1 MTNMTAQPSRRM
13 LSIAL
18 AVFAAGVAIPAAQK
32 PATPPPSGTPQPT
45 AEKPATPAPT
55 QPGAAP
61 QQPTAAPQQPR
72 ETIRRSVDLITTDVV
87 VRNTDGQFV
96 ADLAKGDFEVLEDG
110 VQQELVT
117 FVLTHGGRILND
129 VSAPPPPVQEGILL
143 PPPRP
148 TNDASGRIFLIFVDD
163 LHLDFRNTGRIRD
176 LFKKIGKE
184 LIHDGDMFGIVSS
197 GPSSIAID
205 MTYDRKRIDEA
216 ANKIAGNGLKPSDI
230 IDVPQGQQGPPE
242 VRYRAHVAFST
253 VYDTLKSLE
262 QVHNRRKAFIYVSN
276 GYDFNPFEAS
286 REKATA
292 ERMGMSCDSSV
303 PGQANCGNSGGN
315 SSYDMNPFDRT
326 SNEFAAADLASELAE
341 LTRQAN
347 RANATIYTIDPRGLV
362 GGPDLDEKIDMVE
375 WQNYIRESQ
384 TSLRVLADLT
394 GGIAVINQN
403 DFDKAL
409 KRIDAETSDY
419 YVLGYYSTNPDPT
432 KKRRNIEIRVNR
444 SGRYDLKYRTSYTL
458 KPPPRTNTR

>member
-1 MTNMTAQPSRRM
+1 MMCMTAQLSRRAI
-13 LSIAL
+13 LGAL
-18 AVFAAGVAIPAAQK
+18 AVSATLVAAPGAQK
-32 PATPPPSGTPQPT
+32 PAAPSTPPAAPSTPQP
-45 AEKPATPAPT
+45 PA
-55 QPGAAP
+55 QPQP
-61 QQPTAAPQQPR
+61 QSGQQPR
-72 ETIRRSVDLITTDVV
+72 EVIRRTVDLVTTDVI
-87 VRNTDGQFV
+87 VRNSDGQFV
-96 ADLAKGDFEVLEDG
+96 ADLTKRDFDVYEDG
-110 VQQELVT
+110 VKQDLVT

-129 VSAPPPPVQEGILL
+129 VAAPPPPVQEGILL
-143 PPPRP
+143 PPARP

-163 LHLDFRNTGRIRD
+163 LHLDFRNTGRIRE

-184 LIHDGDMFGIVSS
+184 LIHEGDMFGIVSS

-230 IDVPQGQQGPPE
+230 IDVPEGQQGPPE

-253 VYDTLKSLE
+253 VYDSLKNLE

-276 GYDFNPFEAS
+276 GYDFNPFATS
-286 REKATA
+286 RERSQA
-292 ERMGMSCDSSV
+292 ERFGMSCDNSV
-303 PGQANCGNSGGN
+303 PGQANCSAPGGDEN
-315 SSYDMNPFDRT
+315 SSNNYNPFDRT

-341 LTRQAN
+341 VTRQAN
-347 RANATIYTIDPRGLV
+347 RSNATIYTIDPRGLV
-362 GGPDLDEKIDMVE
+362 GGPDLDEKVDMVE

-394 GGIAVINQN
+394 GGIAVVNQN

-419 YVLGYYSTNPDPT
+419 YVLGYYSSNPDPT
-432 KKRRNIEIRVNR
+432 KKRRAIEIRVKR
-444 SGRYDLKYRTSYTL
+444 DGRYDLKYRTSYTL